1 MKSAYGQLSTTPL
14 AAERRR
20 EGGSRMTGSEGGGL
34 FWWEMQ
40 AVLMGQGEEEAIAEA
55 SSNWLAW
62 GGVSDQLSMSC
73 AG

>member
-1 MKSAYGQLSTTPL
+1 
-14 AAERRR
+14 
-20 EGGSRMTGSEGGGL
+20 MTGSEGGGL

-55 SSNWLAW
+55 SCNWLAW